1 MKRTLVRKGNTN
13 LNEYPTMD
21 AVKSA
26 EPQQIRNWYDRLPA
40 PSGEEQI
47 AIMKQIIK
55 LNKTVRNK
63 P

>member
-1 MKRTLVRKGNTN
+1 MGRTLVRKGTTN

-21 AVKSA
+21 ELKSA
-26 EPQQIRNWYDRLPA
+26 EPHQIRNWYDRLPA
-40 PSGEEQI
+40 PKGDTQL
-47 AIMKQIIK
+47 AVMKQIIK